1 MAAEDRAQAR
11 HLSFLQQLAERP
23 KRFGMFA
30 ALRGIEARA
39 QDKPPVGQ
47 SKLPE
52 QDAAELRQ
60 VPHLH
65 FPGATLQGL
74 EYRKGRAVVSGYWLG
89 LTGPMSPLPT
99 HLTEFA
105 LYEERYA
112 KKRTFGRFL
121 DLLAGR
127 MLQLFYRA
135 WAVSQ
140 PAVQADRPAN
150 DRFADY
156 VDALSGAGE
165 GAGPD
170 SAFPRAAR
178 LHYAALFASR
188 RSAGSIEHG
197 LSHLLGMPV
206 EVREFQ
212 PRWRDIARDDQTR
225 LGSRF
230 HALGD
235 AVVGKRVLQ
244 ASDAFSVRIT
254 ANKLRSFK
262 ELLPTGP
269 LFPIVGE
276 ALNALAPGH
285 LEWDVTLCLPRREAP
300 AARLD
305 GGTLLGW
312 SSWVGQADKDEICSD
327 VHLRRSALRKRKR
340 EKTS

>member
-11 HLSFLQQLAERP
+11 HLGFLQRLAERP
-23 KRFGMFA
+23 RRFGMFA

-39 QDKPPVGQ
+39 QDKPPLGL

-65 FPGATLQGL
+65 FPGPTLAGL
-74 EYRKGRAVVSGYWLG
+74 EFRKGRPVVAGYWLG

-121 DLLAGR
+121 DMLAGR

-140 PAVQADRPAN
+140 PAVQADRPEN
-150 DRFADY
+150 DRFAFY

-212 PRWRDIARDDQTR
+212 PRWRDIARDDQSR
-225 LGSRF
+225 LGTCF

-235 AVVGKRVLQ
+235 AVVGQRILM
-244 ASDAFSVRIT
+244 ASDAFSVRVT
-254 ANKLRSFK
+254 AGDVRAFRQ
-262 ELLPTGP
+262 LLPTGP
-269 LFPIVGE
+269 LFPIVAE
-276 ALNALAPGH
+276 ALDALAPGH
-285 LEWDVTLCLPRREAP
+285 LEWDITLCLPRREAP

-305 GGTLLGW
+305 GQSLLGW
-312 SSWVGQADKDEICSD
+312 SSWVGTAANDGISRD
-327 VHLRRSALRKRKR
+327 VHLRRSALRQRKR
-340 EKTS
+340 IGTS